1 VTTTRQDSPI
11 VAESPEEPRRLDSAV
26 REMLRALPE
35 PRVFDLGAEIHEG
48 MPQWPDAGSRRLARS
63 WMVSP
68 SNRRGG
74 GEVTFAVEAIEASL
88 HTSTHIDA
96 AVHVQFDGL
105 VRGGEPVDTAA
116 GQGRFVRGGVD
127 EIPPILI
134 PFVLLDV
141 AGAARDSSLPDDAEV
156 EADDLER
163 ALRAHDLSIEAES
176 AVLVRTGKIQSF
188 SSGDTYLDAQPG
200 LALSAGEW
208 LCDRGVAL
216 LGSDTAGTERIP
228 MDEETYGAVHKLLLY
243 EHDVHL
249 VENLVLD
256 RLAACDCRRGV
267 FICLPLK
274 FVGATASWVRP
285 VAIA

>member
-1 VTTTRQDSPI
+1 MMVDSPI
-11 VAESPEEPRRLDSAV
+11 VAESPEEPRRLESAV
-26 REMLRALPE
+26 RETLTALPQ
-35 PRVFDLGAEIHEG
+35 PRIFDLGAEIHEG

-63 WMVSP
+63 WMASP
-68 SNRRGG
+68 STKRGG

-105 VRGGEPVDTAA
+105 VRGGEAVDTAA
-116 GQGRFVRGGVD
+116 GEGYFARGGVD
-127 EIPPILI
+127 EIPPILV

-141 AGAARDSSLPDDAEV
+141 AGTAGVSALPDDAEIG
-156 EADDLER
+156 ADDLER
-163 ALRAHDLSIEAES
+163 TLRAHKLSIEAGS

-188 SSGDTYLDAQPG
+188 SSGDTYVDAQPG

-208 LCDRGVAL
+208 LCERGVAV

-228 MDEETYGAVHKLLLY
+228 MDEAYGVVHKLLLY
-243 EHDVHL
+243 EHGVHL

-274 FVGATASWVRP
+274 LVGATASWVRP